1 MLVFVRTCGT
11 SDCARARNVRLVIR
25 FQGSATIRQGK
36 TVIEGDCVVES
47 AGDQL
52 AEPDLPWSG
61 RFHDPAPAARLQEGR
76 AWLRLNVEPVREGT
90 ITITR
95 AGSGS
100 SAGLIDFDGIGS
112 LRDLPLIRA

>member
-1 MLVFVRTCGT
+1 M
-11 SDCARARNVRLVIR
+11 IR

-52 AEPDLPWSG
+52 AEQPDLPWSG
-61 RFHDPAPAARLQEGR
+61 RFHDPAPAAHLQEGR
-76 AWLRLNVEPVREGT
+76 AWLRLNVVPVREGT

-112 LRDLPLIRA
+112 LRDLR